1 MQMFAYCIL
10 SFDYLLDLLV
20 IPHDNKL
27 EAAGLPEL
35 TDFLALEQESESL
48 KLSIK
53 LKCLIC
59 CSSSA

>member
-10 SFDYLLDLLV
+10 SFDDLLV

-53 LKCLIC
+53 LKCLVR